1 MFKLPPQMAV
11 LSQDLWYDTLKTVL
25 APVVKNQLVNTTIS
39 GLENIPPTGPA
50 LLVPN
55 HRTMTDPFILSAE
68 LPRRVHWVV
77 AAFMSRLP
85 ITREMVRS
93 TGNIVLPVSKG
104 GRSQELMLKAKRL
117 LLRGRMVGVFPEG
130 VDNFVNGSP
139 PGTVSPFHSSFA
151 RLLMQMQIPDLP
163 VIPIAITGD
172 EEEVLLRIP
181 GAVLRQLDP
190 GNQSWDRGEVLG
202 VVYREARITI
212 GKPLAFDNFYDL
224 PPEREEEAVKR
235 IVKVVRDE
243 VVALAEGKPSPVAKP
258 VRGRK
263 PMTGPL
269 FDESDF

>member
-1 MFKLPPQMAV
+1 MFKIPTEMAV
-11 LSQDLWYDTLKTVL
+11 LSQDLWYETLKTVL
-25 APVVKNQLVNTTIS
+25 APVMKNQLVETTVT
-39 GLENIPPTGPA
+39 GLSNIPTSGPA

-85 ITREMVRS
+85 VTREMVRS
-93 TGNIVLPVSKG
+93 TGNIVLPVSQG
-104 GRSQELMLKAKRL
+104 DRSQELMRKAKRL

-139 PGTVSPFHSSFA
+139 PGTISPFHSSFA
-151 RLLMQMQIPDLP
+151 RLLMQMRIPDLP

-181 GAVLRQLDP
+181 GAVMSQLDP
-190 GNQSWDRGEVLG
+190 GNQSWQSGEVLG
-202 VVYREARITI
+202 VVYRQARITI

-224 PPEREEEAVKR
+224 PPEREEEAVTR
-235 IVKVVRDE
+235 IVQVVRDE
-243 VVALAEGKPSPVAKP
+243 VIRLAEAKP
-258 VRGRK
+258 PAATKSIGGRK
-263 PMTGPL
+263 PLTGPL
-269 FDESDF
+269 FDDSDF

>member
-1 MFKLPPQMAV
+1 MFKLPPEMTV
-11 LSQDLWYDTLKTVL
+11 LSQDLWYETLKSVL
-25 APVVKNQLVNTTIS
+25 APVVTKQLVDTRIT
-39 GLENIPPTGPA
+39 GLENIPSSGPA

-93 TGNIVLPVSKG
+93 TGNIVLPVSQG

-130 VDNFVNGSP
+130 VDNFVNGSK

-151 RLLMQMQIPDLP
+151 RLLMQMRIPDLP
-163 VIPIAITGD
+163 VVPIAITGE
-172 EEEVLLRIP
+172 EEEVLIRIP

-190 GNQSWDRGEVLG
+190 GNASWERGEVLG
-202 VVYREARITI
+202 TIYRQARITI
-212 GKPLAFDNFYDL
+212 GKPLAFDNFYGL
-224 PPEREEEAVKR
+224 PPERAEEAVKR
-235 IVKVVRDE
+235 IVQVVRDE
-243 VVALAEGKPSPVAKP
+243 VVSLAQGQPPAAKP
-258 VRGRK
+258 IRGRK

>member
-1 MFKLPPQMAV
+1 MFKVPAQMAV
-11 LSQDLWYDTLKTVL
+11 LSQDLWYETLKTVL

-39 GLENIPPTGPA
+39 GLENIPTSGPA

-104 GRSQELMLKAKRL
+104 GRSQELMRKAKRL
-117 LLRGRMVGVFPEG
+117 LLRGRLVGVFPEG
-130 VDNFVNGSP
+130 VDNFVNGSA
-139 PGTVSPFHSSFA
+139 PGAISPFHSSFA
-151 RLLMQMQIPDLP
+151 RLILQMRIPNLP

-172 EEEVLLRIP
+172 EEQVLLRVP
-181 GAVLRQLDP
+181 GQVLRTLDP
-190 GNQSWDRGEVLG
+190 GNKSWEQGEVLG
-202 VVYREARITI
+202 VVYRKAHIAI

-235 IVKVVRDE
+235 IVQVVRDE
-243 VVALAEGKPSPVAKP
+243 VIKLATPSQSGVK
-258 VRGRK
+258 RKGRK
-263 PMTGPL
+263 KAATGSL
-269 FDESDF
+269 FDDTDY